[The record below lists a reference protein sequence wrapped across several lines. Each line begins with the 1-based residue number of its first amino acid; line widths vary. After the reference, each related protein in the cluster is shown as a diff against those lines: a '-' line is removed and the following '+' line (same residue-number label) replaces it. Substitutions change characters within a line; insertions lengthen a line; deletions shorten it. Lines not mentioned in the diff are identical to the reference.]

1 MMAGRVQVAI
11 SADGTEIVG
20 RVRGQGP
27 ALVLVH
33 GGWGDGEVAYEALVP
48 LLADRFTCY
57 TPSTRGRGLSG
68 DNPDHSV
75 HRLAQDVIAFIDTI
89 GEPVCLVGWS
99 GIEPPLGAA
108 AQSGAVSAMALFE
121 GYVPTVAEEDDLAS
135 LGATIERTDAAAAD
149 GRLAAAARAFAPFVL
164 TGAELAALD
173 GDFFERWGRS
183 IPAMLQY
190 FRQNLLMEGSRPCD
204 PEQLAKI
211 SAPVVALWSRETTKT
226 TWVSK
231 SALYLAQH
239 VADGYVR
246 ELTGCGHGAPLVAPE
261 VLAEELT
268 SFFESVRANSSPSTL
283 FTPPPYRKSVMPRTA
298 GTSVPTYP
306 PSHSQ
311 NSMLDTPAAS
321 SVGAPD
327 VADR

>member
-1 MMAGRVQVAI
+1 MAGRVQVAI

-27 ALVLVH
+27 PLVLVH

-48 LLADRFTCY
+48 QLADRFTCY

-75 HRLAQDVIAFIDTI
+75 HRLVQDVIAFIDTI
-89 GEPVCLVGWS
+89 SEPVYLVGWS
-99 GIEPPLGAA
+99 GIEPPLGTA
-108 AQSGAVSAMALFE
+108 AQSRAVSAVALFE
-121 GYVPTVAEEDDLAS
+121 GYVPTVAGEDDLAS
-135 LGATIERTDAAAAD
+135 LGAAIERTGAAAAD
-149 GRLAAAARAFAPFVL
+149 GRLADAARAFVPFVF

-173 GDFFERWGRS
+173 GDFFQRWGRS

-190 FRQNLLMEGSRPCD
+190 FRQNLSKEGSRPYD

-211 SAPVVALWSRETTKT
+211 SAPVVALWSRETANS
-226 TWVSK
+226 TWIAK

-246 ELTGCGHGAPLVAPE
+246 ELAGCTHAAPLFAPE
-261 VLAEELT
+261 VLAKELT
-268 SFFESVRANSSPSTL
+268 SFFESVRQVQRARDVV
-283 FTPPPYRKSVMPRTA
+283 PPYAK
-298 GTSVPTYP
+298 
-306 PSHSQ
+306 
-311 NSMLDTPAAS
+311 AS
-321 SVGAPD
+321 RGCLRA
-327 VADR
+327 

>member
-27 ALVLVH
+27 PLVLVH

-48 LLADRFTCY
+48 HLADRFTCY

-75 HRLAQDVIAFIDTI
+75 HRLIEDVIAFIDTI
-89 GEPVCLVGWS
+89 GEPVYLVGWS

-108 AQSGAVSAMALFE
+108 AQSSAVSAVALFE
-121 GYVPTVAEEDDLAS
+121 GYVPLVAGENDLAS
-135 LGATIERTDAAAAD
+135 LGATIERTTATAAE
-149 GRLAAAARAFAPFVL
+149 GRLADAARAFAPFVL
-164 TGAELAALD
+164 TDAELAAVD
-173 GDFFERWGRS
+173 GNFFERWGRS

-190 FRQNLLMEGSRPCD
+190 FQQNQSKEVSRPYD

-211 SAPVVALWSRETTKT
+211 SVPVVALWSRETTKS

-231 SALYLAQH
+231 SAQYLAQH

-246 ELTGCGHGAPLVAPE
+246 ELADGGHFAPLLAPDL
-261 VLAEELT
+261 LAKELT
-268 SFFESVRANSSPSTL
+268 SFFESVRQVQRARAVV
-283 FTPPPYRKSVMPRTA
+283 PPHA
-298 GTSVPTYP
+298 G
-306 PSHSQ
+306 
-311 NSMLDTPAAS
+311 AARS
-321 SVGAPD
+321 
-327 VADR
+327 